1 MSRRPV
7 TTTTMLAKLLI
18 FVGACANS
26 AAAAESPFRLTD
38 VTSAAG
44 IDFVETLGDS
54 QMTNIVESSGV
65 GCAFFDADGDGWMD
79 VFLVNGTYLEGI
91 SDPSVPDKEK
101 LRAASDRLYKNLH
114 NGTFKDITLD
124 GGIQP
129 GHYGMGVVAV
139 DYDNDG
145 RCDIY
150 VTNYGANQLYHN
162 LGGGKFR
169 DVAATAG
176 VADPL
181 FSIGAS
187 FLDYDRDGDLDLYV
201 GNYLTYDP
209 KITTT
214 ATNFPGPSAY
224 EGQPNRLYRND
235 KGMFQD
241 VTPGSGLDS
250 VTGRTMGVST
260 FDYDDD
266 GKADLF
272 AANDA
277 MENYLFHNLGQ
288 GHFEDMALLAGVA
301 YASNGEV
308 TGAMGAELGDL
319 DGDGLLDLFVPDYTN
334 TCVYRN
340 AGQGLF
346 EEMSRKSNI
355 AAVCGK
361 YVSWGAA
368 VADFDL
374 DGDLDIFVSTGD
386 AFRLEGQPDLIFE
399 NDGHANFRHVSNESG
414 AYFAQRRVSRGV
426 ATGDFDN
433 DGDMDLLI
441 THLNDRPTLL
451 RNDSPRNGRHW
462 LMLNLIGNGRTCSRQ
477 PIGARVKCT
486 AAGPDARPQIRELRS
501 NGSYASTHDS
511 RVHFGLGKAEQAAVI
526 DIRWPDG
533 SKQTVKNVAADRII
547 TIQQP

>member
-1 MSRRPV
+1 VLPR
-7 TTTTMLAKLLI
+7 LLI
-18 FVGACANS
+18 VVGACAS
-26 AAAAESPFRLTD
+26 SVAAAESPFRFMD
-38 VTSAAG
+38 VTSTAG

-54 QMTNIVESSGV
+54 QLTNIVESSGV
-65 GCAFFDADGDGWMD
+65 GCAFFDADEDGWMD
-79 VFLVNGTYLEGI
+79 VFLANGIYLEGI
-91 SDPSVPDKEK
+91 SDPGTPDKDR

-114 NGTFKDITLD
+114 NGTFTDITVD
-124 GGIQP
+124 AGIQP
-129 GHYGMGVVAV
+129 GHYGMGVTAV

-150 VTNYGANQLYHN
+150 VTNYGDNQLYHN

-181 FSIGAS
+181 FSIGSS

-209 KITTT
+209 GITTT
-214 ATNFPGPSAY
+214 ATSFPGPSAY

-235 KGMFQD
+235 KGTFHD
-241 VTPGSGLDS
+241 ATPGSGLDA

-266 GKADLF
+266 GQTDLF

-288 GHFEDMALLAGVA
+288 GRFEDMALLVGVA

-319 DGDGLLDLFVPDYTN
+319 DGDSLLDLFVPDYTN
-334 TCVYRN
+334 TCLFRN

-361 YVSWGAA
+361 FVSWGAA

-399 NDGHANFRHVSNESG
+399 NDGHASFRHVSSESG

-426 ATGDFDN
+426 AAGDFDN
-433 DGDMDLLI
+433 DGDIDLLI
-441 THLNDRPTLL
+441 THLNDRPALL

-462 LMLNLIGNGRTCSRQ
+462 LMLNLIGNGRSCSRQ

-486 AAGPDARPQIRELRS
+486 PAGTKAPSQIRELRS

-511 RVHFGLGKAEQAAVI
+511 RLHFGLGNEDQATAI
-526 DIRWPDG
+526 EIRWPDG
-533 SKQTVKNVAADRII
+533 SKQIVKNVAADRVV